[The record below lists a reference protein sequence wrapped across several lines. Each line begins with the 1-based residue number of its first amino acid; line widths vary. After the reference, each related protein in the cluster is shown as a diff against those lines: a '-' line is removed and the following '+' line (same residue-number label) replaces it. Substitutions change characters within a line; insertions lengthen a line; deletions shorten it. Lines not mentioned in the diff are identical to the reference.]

1 MSIMNYRPQ
10 SLQEHNIHLIQE
22 NRALR
27 EENAGLQRQVK
38 RLGEK
43 LKAVGA
49 DSYSGKFKTD
59 RKMRPRPGGISG

>member
-27 EENAGLQRQVK
+27 EENRRSTETGQKIGREAESCRS
-38 RLGEK
+38 R
-43 LKAVGA
+43 
-49 DSYSGKFKTD
+49 
-59 RKMRPRPGGISG
+59 